1 MNKQQQWKK
10 HVLALVVGGIF
21 WAGSVVQ
28 AAPLEL
34 TLDEAVTL
42 ALKNNTTVKQA
53 EIDKKQYD
61 WDLQAK
67 LGNKGSKL
75 SYTHQDTWSYL
86 NKDNR
91 TDYYSNSLAMDLT
104 LYSGGKLE
112 AQIEQSRLNQKKY
125 TLGVVKS
132 QQQVKYDATKAYYDV
147 LDKSNT
153 VNFSRESVERYK
165 THLKNTTAQY
175 EVGVVAKSDVLAT
188 QVSLADS
195 EQALITAQNAY
206 NVSQATLNY
215 VLGLPQTT
223 EIKVRDNL
231 TYTKYNLQMN
241 DSISRALQNN
251 LNIVQADLDIKAA
264 QQGFKAAKAG
274 YLPQVTLQI
283 WNSWD
288 DSSFPGAG
296 NSNLQA
302 TLTTS
307 WTAFD
312 SGVTKSQVKIAEAD
326 LERKQEKDRD
336 TKDNIILKTREYFLN
351 MEAAEKNIATSQVAV
366 ERAEEDYK
374 IYEVRYAAGVGTNY
388 DVMKAHEDLTKAKM
402 NYYAA
407 LYKYNIS
414 KAQLDLYMGEPVSK

>member
-1 MNKQQQWKK
+1 MKIQQQWKK
-10 HVLALVVGGIF
+10 HVLALVVGGVF
-21 WAGSVVQ
+21 LAGSVVQ

-34 TLDEAVTL
+34 TLDEAVSL
-42 ALKNNTTVKQA
+42 ALKNNTIVKQA

-61 WDLQAK
+61 WDLKAK
-67 LGNKGSKL
+67 LGNKGPKL
-75 SYTHQDTWSYL
+75 AYSHQDSWSYL

-91 TDYYSNSLAMDLT
+91 IDSYSNSLAMDLT

-112 AQIEQSRLNQKKY
+112 AQIEQARFNQRKY

-132 QQQVKYDATKAYYDV
+132 HQQVKYDATKAYYDV
-147 LDKSNT
+147 LDKHNT
-153 VNFSRESVERYK
+153 MTYRQESVERYK

-188 QVSLADS
+188 QVLLADA
-195 EQALITAQNAY
+195 EQALITAQNYY
-206 NVSQATLNY
+206 NNSQATLNN
-215 VLGLPQTT
+215 VLGLPHIT
-223 EIKVRDNL
+223 EITVRDNL

-251 LNIVQADLDIKAA
+251 LNIAQSDLDMKSA

-274 YLPQVTLQI
+274 YLPQVTLRI
-283 WNSWD
+283 GNSWKD
-288 DSSFPGAG
+288 TDFPGASD
-296 NSNLQA
+296 SNLQA
-302 TLTTS
+302 ALTTN
-307 WTAFD
+307 WTIFD
-312 SGVTKSQVKIAEAD
+312 SHVTKSQVKIAEAD
-326 LERKQEKDRD
+326 MERKQEKDRELKD
-336 TKDNIILKTREYFLN
+336 TITLKTREYFLN

-407 LYKYNIS
+407 LYNYNIS